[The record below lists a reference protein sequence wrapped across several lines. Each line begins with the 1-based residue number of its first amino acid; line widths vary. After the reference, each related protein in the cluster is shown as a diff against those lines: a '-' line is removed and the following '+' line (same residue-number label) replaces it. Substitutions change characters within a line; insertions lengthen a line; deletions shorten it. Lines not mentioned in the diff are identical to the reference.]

1 MLGLSS
7 DNIFFVLLIYGEENI
22 YNWILFS
29 VVLFLWFYKFI
40 KFYDILIYLILFS
53 NSYIG

>member
-40 KFYDILIYLILFS
+40 EFYEILIYFILFS

>member
-1 MLGLSS
+1 MLGLSP

-22 YNWILFS
+22 YYWILFS

-40 KFYDILIYLILFS
+40 KFYEILIYLILFS